1 MSIATI
7 KVISNEIEMKS
18 YIISK
23 FRTYFNNVLQFHY
36 TDNIEQINISI
47 FGNLF
52 NEKNIKVGMTKDD
65 ITDQLIDLLDP
76 EFNKL
81 NLQCH
86 VHINKLIINKNTYK
100 LDLSIDWS
108 INYPG

>member
-1 MSIATI
+1 MLIATT

-36 TDNIEQINISI
+36 TDNIEQISISI

-52 NEKNIKVGMTKDD
+52 NEKNIQVGVTKDD

-81 NLQCH
+81 NLQ
-86 VHINKLIINKNTYK
+86 
-100 LDLSIDWS
+100 
-108 INYPG
+108 